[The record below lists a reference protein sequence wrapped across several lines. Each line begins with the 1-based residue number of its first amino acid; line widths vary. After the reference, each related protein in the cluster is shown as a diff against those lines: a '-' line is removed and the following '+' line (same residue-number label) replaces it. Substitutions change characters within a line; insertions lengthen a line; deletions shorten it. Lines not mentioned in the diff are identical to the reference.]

1 MPPAQVMMGSQ
12 NAHHSL
18 PELRP
23 GSLLTTVIWSTYP
36 GTEMGVGA
44 VYPLSMCFLPL
55 HSFAHFFLSHRIQL
69 RSSPPG
75 NCNKLH
81 LHLYQGGC
89 TYPLH
94 YVFSFSP
101 FRISRLPDTTLKRGS
116 DAGEVVTLIHSL
128 GQSTAVL
135 YITSFTLRM
144 NLIFQLSS
152 CFLATLLTVLLGF
165 SLRSIPCVSPLHFF
179 SVYVSVW
186 STSVI
191 FPSST
196 SHHWSCYFKR
206 CRYNL
211 KHASNQYVCT
221 K

>member
-1 MPPAQVMMGSQ
+1 MSSHTQCPLLRADGGSSLECSSHPPRAQTREPSHESNGAPTQVQ
-12 NAHHSL
+12 KW
-18 PELRP
+18 ELELFTP
-23 GSLLTTVIWSTYP
+23 
-36 GTEMGVGA
+36 
-44 VYPLSMCFLPL
+44 SMCFLPL
-55 HSFAHFFLSHRIQL
+55 HSFAHFFLCHGIQL
-69 RSSPPG
+69 RSSPPD

-144 NLIFQLSS
+144 NLIF
-152 CFLATLLTVLLGF
+152 
-165 SLRSIPCVSPLHFF
+165 
-179 SVYVSVW
+179 
-186 STSVI
+186 
-191 FPSST
+191 
-196 SHHWSCYFKR
+196 
-206 CRYNL
+206 
-211 KHASNQYVCT
+211 
-221 K
+221 